1 MRSTDGPRI
10 PDRSGVPEP
19 AINQVLV
26 RFLEHQCR
34 GRQPVTVDRYLRI
47 DAHLRTYL
55 EARGQDR
62 IGADDALL
70 LAVEREFQP
79 LGAFCRIMHADALLA
94 ALPDFLGV
102 DWLMPRGLDCKVQIS
117 QSSRLVHWLVRGRVV
132 DFRRQQP
139 DLVRFRTMLDGLQHR
154 PPC

>member
-1 MRSTDGPRI
+1 MGSTDGPGE
-10 PDRSGVPEP
+10 PARSGVPGPTISE
-19 AINQVLV
+19 VLV
-26 RFLEHQCR
+26 RFLEDRCR
-34 GRQPVTVDRYLRI
+34 ARQPVTIDRYLRI
-47 DAHLRTYL
+47 DEHLRTYL

-62 IGADDALL
+62 LCSDDALL
-70 LAVEREFQP
+70 LAAEREFQP

-94 ALPDFLGV
+94 ALPDFLGA
-102 DWLMPRGLDCKVQIS
+102 DWLMPQGLDRKVQIS
-117 QSSRLVHWLVRGRVV
+117 QSSRLVHWLIRGRVV